1 MASSSRANPLL
12 LALLVL
18 CTAFIHASSARPSR
32 RGPSPSVDFDIASY
46 CPNLSNGTPQPRFTP
61 KPPWVFPLPK
71 NSSPKLTW
79 STSTSGNISLPSP
92 SWNLT
97 LKAIAFG
104 RGIQNYTC
112 NASTPTTAPVAI
124 GAVATL
130 FDATALLPLLPPSAG
145 QELLNLLP
153 AFLICFPLTVLLSS
167 SLPKLGVHYFDAAG
181 VPTFDLGT
189 IGLLKATKLKNIAA
203 PEGASKGPEDQG
215 YGAVDWLALTAKA
228 GCGSRGL
235 GEVYRVETAGGKPPP
250 TCEGQPRVIEV
261 QYAAQYWFYG

>member
-1 MASSSRANPLL
+1 MYRLHPRKLRSSLAAGSFTIRRLRHRVLLSKSLKWYTPTPPGLPRNQNP
-12 LALLVL
+12 
-18 CTAFIHASSARPSR
+18 
-32 RGPSPSVDFDIASY
+32 
-46 CPNLSNGTPQPRFTP
+46 
-61 KPPWVFPLPK
+61 
-71 NSSPKLTW
+71 SPKLTW
-79 STSTSGNISLPSP
+79 STSGNISLPSP

-145 QELLNLLP
+145 EELLNLLP

-181 VPTFDLGT
+181 VPTFDLGK

-203 PEGASKGPEDQG
+203 PQGASKGPEDQG
-215 YGAVDWLALTAKA
+215 NGAVDWLALTAKA

-250 TCEGQPRVIEV
+250 TCEGQPSVIEV